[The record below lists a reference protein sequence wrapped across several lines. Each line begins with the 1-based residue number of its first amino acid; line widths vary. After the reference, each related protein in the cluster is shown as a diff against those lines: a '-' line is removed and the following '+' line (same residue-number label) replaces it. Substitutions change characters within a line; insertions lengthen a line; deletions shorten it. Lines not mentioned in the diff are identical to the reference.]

1 MRKKRQPQNERWK
14 RARRRDDA
22 RNPRADN
29 LAAPRSWDAAARPK
43 WAGDTDTGG
52 GRQGTGDC
60 DVTRT
65 AAARRHGAGAPLLVM
80 RRVFVLWR
88 ISLLLQTK
96 RAFSALSYLMSSVR
110 GLGKRPALGWLQVTT
125 ASLAARRARASF
137 SGERFEMSGTAAPTG
152 VSEAGEHA
160 AHSLG

>member
-65 AAARRHGAGAPLLVM
+65 AAARRHGAGA
-80 RRVFVLWR
+80 
-88 ISLLLQTK
+88 
-96 RAFSALSYLMSSVR
+96 
-110 GLGKRPALGWLQVTT
+110 
-125 ASLAARRARASF
+125 AA
-137 SGERFEMSGTAAPTG
+137 
-152 VSEAGEHA
+152 
-160 AHSLG
+160 